1 MPFSLSRTFD
11 TSTSCAS
18 PHRWRAGVLVGALVA
33 AGCAAPPESAER
45 AVPLPVAWRAAA
57 LPLEAPAV
65 RAASAAAPDAQW
77 WRGFGSGEL
86 DALIDEA
93 DAGSHDLAMALA
105 RVQAARA
112 QARVAG
118 AARWPV
124 LSANVDASRE
134 GRLGGQGTVEG
145 SRHLAGFAARY
156 ELDLWGRQAALGQEG
171 LQGWRASVF
180 DRDAVRVGLRAE
192 VASSWLRLRGLRER
206 AAIAHDSLDNARRL
220 LRLVSARHA
229 AGAATP
235 LELAQQRGLV
245 AARERELA
253 AMRQR
258 ADDAVTEL
266 ALLRGLDAIA
276 RPGDAAGG
284 DATRLAQL
292 RIPPVDPGLPSQLL
306 VRRPDIARSEARLA
320 AADQN
325 VHAAR
330 AALLPSVSLGAML
343 GGSGSGTGG
352 WFGNPLYR
360 LTAGIAAPL
369 FDGGRLA
376 GERELAE
383 ARRAELLQ
391 SYRAA
396 IAAALSDAQTALGAV
411 SSLDAQALAQ
421 AEELNQARR
430 AETLAESR
438 YRAGAETLLV
448 LLDAQRTLH
457 EARDREV
464 QLMQARLEARVA
476 LYRALGGGWR
486 AGASDTALAD
496 APG

>member
-1 MPFSLSRTFD
+1 MPD
-11 TSTSCAS
+11 PSTSS
-18 PHRWRAGVLVGALVA
+18 PANLPWRIGALLGALFA
-33 AGCAAPPESAER
+33 AGCALPPEVSER
-45 AVPLPVAWRAAA
+45 AVSVPAAWRAPASLSA
-57 LPLEAPAV
+57 APAAPPV
-65 RAASAAAPDAQW
+65 ATDAPDTQW
-77 WRGFGSGEL
+77 WRAFGSAEL
-86 DALIDEA
+86 DALIVETQ
-93 DAGSHDLAMALA
+93 AGSHDLAMAVS

-118 AARWPV
+118 ASSWPT

-134 GRLGGQGTVEG
+134 GRLGGQASVAG
-145 SRHLAGFAARY
+145 SEHLAGFAARY
-156 ELDLWGRQAALGQEG
+156 ELDLWGRQAALRREG

-180 DRDAVRVGLRAE
+180 DRDAVRVGLSAE
-192 VASSWLRLRGLRER
+192 AASAWLRLRGLRER
-206 AAIAHDSLDNARRL
+206 AAIANDSLDNARRL
-220 LRLVSARHA
+220 LLLVSSRQA
-229 AGAATP
+229 AGAATA

-258 ADDAVTEL
+258 VDEALTAL
-266 ALLRGLDAIA
+266 ALLRGLDAMA
-276 RPGDAAGG
+276 RPGDAGG
-284 DATRLAQL
+284 AAVPLAQL
-292 RIPPVDPGLPSQLL
+292 RVPPIDPGLPSQLL
-306 VRRPDIARSEARLA
+306 VRRPDIARAEARLA

-325 VHAAR
+325 VYAAR
-330 AALLPSVSLGAML
+330 AALLPSVSLNASL
-343 GGSGSGTGG
+343 GGSGSGGL
-352 WFGNPLYR
+352 FGDPVYR
-360 LTAGIAAPL
+360 LAAGVAAPL

-376 GERELAE
+376 GERSLAE
-383 ARRAELLQ
+383 ARREELLQ

-396 IAAALSDAQTALGAV
+396 IAAALADAQTALTGVAG
-411 SSLDAQALAQ
+411 LDAQAIAQ

-430 AETLAESR
+430 AEALAESR

-486 AGASDTALAD
+486 ADAEDSALAQERSS
-496 APG
+496 PLR